1 MLGCL
6 WEEILRP
13 RHQQKHVARTLVSEQ
28 RQPLSWLRLC
38 SGRGFRGAR
47 PRARLADGD
56 STEGEQGAQRAR
68 SMGPPH
74 GATPARGSRDK
85 LVADFSKRRKL
96 TSGARVTA
104 QSLGSPRGQLAG
116 ASAGLTGSECR
127 LEQNL
132 RGREEAA
139 PLSPSPAFALPSVPA
154 SFRAPGGPSRR
165 GPRARAEPPGHGAR
179 AKAQQ
184 ERPCAPC
191 PPPPA
196 RRGDAT
202 GLGAPRPDRGHL
214 SACPA
219 PYLYRLK
226 SRRSAG
232 ENGFNPS

>member
-56 STEGEQGAQRAR
+56 STEGEQGAQRAS

-116 ASAGLTGSECR
+116 ASAGLSGSGRR

-139 PLSPSPAFALPSVPA
+139 PLSPSPPPSGP
-154 SFRAPGGPSRR
+154 PGGLLAVAPALGRSRQVT
-165 GPRARAEPPGHGAR
+165 EL
-179 AKAQQ
+179 
-184 ERPCAPC
+184 APKRSRKGRVR
-191 PPPPA
+191 PA
-196 RRGDAT
+196 RRPLRDGGMRQAW
-202 GLGAPRPDRGHL
+202 APRAPTAGTCPRAQHL
-214 SACPA
+214 T
-219 PYLYRLK
+219 
-226 SRRSAG
+226 
-232 ENGFNPS
+232 FID